1 MSEAEVDVAIAT
13 ALAKLAHVRGEGAD
27 MQRDMELVRAILKD
41 VITSDS
47 LRAREIKLDGYD
59 PAIVG
64 RHVEILF
71 NAGYLEGVKS
81 QVKGDPTPFMLVKD
95 LTWEGHEFAG
105 ALLANDSVWQKVKA
119 AFEPE
124 VLRAMPLRLIQSVAT
139 DALKAWVLSQMGLK

>member
-1 MSEAEVDVAIAT
+1 
-13 ALAKLAHVRGEGAD
+13 
-27 MQRDMELVRAILKD
+27 MQRDMELVRDI
-41 VITSDS
+41 
-47 LRAREIKLDGYD
+47 LRAVIGREGLKLREVKIDGYD
-59 PAIVG
+59 PEAVG
-64 RHVEILF
+64 RHVELLYR
-71 NAGYLEGVKS
+71 AGYIEGVSHQAISAPYAK
-81 QVKGDPTPFMLVKD
+81 VLVKD